1 MRKINAIGMKL
12 IEYKK
17 ELVKNYPKIVID
29 SLMLSIEKMV
39 DNGEVDLETYKRI
52 ENKDEDID
60 NFISFLLTK
69 KQYRKTFEELFQE
82 YEVFRK
88 EIAEEL
94 EMHGLL
100 DLSTET
106 VVEKDVIYITKTFSI
121 NENFVMEYFGVE
133 EKDLITLMKRRGFVE
148 QFVALRLSKILKDIK
163 KEAEVYA
170 SLIKI
175 DNSLAYFNEEKSGY
189 NIDLIMVLPID
200 DLYDLENKTKVIVEI
215 KEINALAEKKYN
227 SKMIP

>member
-1 MRKINAIGMKL
+1 MRKINAVGMKL

-69 KQYRKTFEELFQE
+69 KQYIKTFEELFQE

-133 EKDLITLMKRRGFVE
+133 EKDLISLMKRRGFVE

>member
-17 ELVKNYPKIVID
+17 ELVKDYPQIVID
-29 SLMLSIEKMV
+29 SLMLAIEKMV

-69 KQYRKTFEELFQE
+69 EQYRKTFEELFQE

-100 DLSTET
+100 GLSTET

-133 EKDLITLMKRRGFVE
+133 EKDLISLMKRRGFVE
-148 QFVALRLSKILKDIK
+148 QFVALRLTKILRDIK
-163 KEAEVYA
+163 KEAEVYI
-170 SLIKI
+170 SLIQI
-175 DNSLAYFNEEKSGY
+175 DHSLAYFNEEKSGY
-189 NIDLIMVLPID
+189 NIDLIMIISID
-200 DLYDLENKTKVIVEI
+200 DLCSLENKTKIIAEI
-215 KEINALAEKKYN
+215 KDINALADKKYN
-227 SKMIP
+227 NKMIP

>member
-1 MRKINAIGMKL
+1 MRKINDIGKKL
-12 IEYKK
+12 IEYKN
-17 ELVKNYPKIVID
+17 ELIKDYPDIVID
-29 SLMLSIEKMV
+29 SLMLAIEKMV
-39 DNGEVDLETYKRI
+39 NNGDADLETYKRI
-52 ENKDEDID
+52 EDRNEDID
-60 NFISFLLTK
+60 HFISFLLTK
-69 KQYRKTFEELFQE
+69 EQYKKTFEELFQE

-88 EIAEEL
+88 KIAEEL

-100 DLSTET
+100 GLSTET
-106 VVEKDVIYITKTFSI
+106 IVEKDAIYVTKTFSI
-121 NENFVMEYFGVE
+121 DENFVMEYFGVE